1 MSMCQ
6 LRIKVSSELS
16 QGLREG
22 KAEGHAGK
30 LLGML
35 RLNNARAACV
45 FDEFCGYCL
54 EAEKHGIDQYPLY
67 EWTKTVIEDSKKK
80 RKHLLSFS
88 IYIDGRAVYSTA
100 TAEPV
105 KIELQRLASELLFE
119 VAVIDTDPE
128 KNPQPPQ
135 SGKMR

>member
-1 MSMCQ
+1 MKI
-6 LRIKVSSELS
+6 IKIIISVLFISLFNLTISYSEDCTKYDKLS
-16 QGLREG
+16 KEYAKCTSNKLKIETSK
-22 KAEGHAGK
+22 KANEIK
-30 LLGML
+30 S
-35 RLNNARAACV
+35 
-45 FDEFCGYCL
+45 
-54 EAEKHGIDQYPLY
+54 
-67 EWTKTVIEDSKKK
+67 KTAKKIEDSKKK

>member
-6 LRIKVSSELS
+6 LRIKVSPELS
-16 QGLREG
+16 EGLRG
-22 KAEGHAGK
+22 GNIEGHAGK
-30 LLGML
+30 LLAML

-54 EAEKHGIDQYPLY
+54 EAEKNGIDQYPLY

-88 IYIDGRAVYSTA
+88 IYIDGRAVYSEVK
-100 TAEPV
+100 AEQV
-105 KIELQRLASELLFE
+105 KIELEKLARELLFE
-119 VAVIDTDPE
+119 VAVIDTDPR